1 MSEFFKNISK
11 IPYEG
16 KNSKNPL
23 AFKFYNPDEI
33 IAGKTMREQLKFALS
48 WWHTMGGDGT
58 DMFGCGT
65 TDKSW
70 GCADPTERAKAK
82 VYAAFEIMDK
92 LGIDYYCFHDRDLSP
107 EYGSLGET
115 NEKLAAIVELCKE
128 MQDEKELLALNASL
142 QETEKQVAQKEG
154 EIRLSEPNDKLNA
167 ILTIHAGAGGTE
179 SCDWAQMLARMY
191 TRWAEQHGF
200 KFSVL
205 DTQPG
210 DEAGIKTLSAMVEGP
225 YAYGYLKGENGV
237 HRLVRVSP
245 FDANA
250 RRHTSFASCD
260 VLPDI
265 DESINIEIPEKDIQ
279 LETSRAGGHGGQN
292 VNKVESAVRLLHIP
306 TGIVVSCRIERS
318 QLQNRQTAMKMLK
331 ARLYEMEMDKK
342 RSEAEKRYGQKGEI
356 AWGHQI
362 RSYVFMP
369 YQLVKDLR
377 SGYETSQINAVMDGD
392 LDPFIFAFLNYEA
405 EHKK

>member
-1 MSEFFKNISK
+1 MNNIEFNDVETQIASLEARVAK
-11 IPYEG
+11 IGEIVNVPAKTQEIASLEKRTAAPDFWNDNQAAQALTRQLDGLKTAVESYQA
-16 KNSKNPL
+16 L
-23 AFKFYNPDEI
+23 AKQVAD
-33 IAGKTMREQLKFALS
+33 ARALY
-48 WWHTMGGDGT
+48 D
-58 DMFGCGT
+58 
-65 TDKSW
+65 
-70 GCADPTERAKAK
+70 
-82 VYAAFEIMDK
+82 
-92 LGIDYYCFHDRDLSP
+92 
-107 EYGSLGET
+107 
-115 NEKLAAIVELCKE
+115 LCKE
-128 MQDEKELLALNASL
+128 MQDVAELQNLYASL
-142 QETEKQVAQKEG
+142 AETEKQVSRKES
-154 EIRLSEPNDKLNA
+154 EITLSEPNDKLNA

-179 SCDWAQMLARMY
+179 SCDWAQMLFRMY

-200 KFSVL
+200 KVSVT
-205 DTQPG
+205 DSQPG
-210 DEAGIKTLSAMVEGP
+210 DEAGLKTVSAIIEGP
-225 YAYGYLKGENGV
+225 FAYGYLKGENGV

-245 FDANA
+245 FDANS

-265 DESINIEIPEKDIQ
+265 DENIHIEIPEKDIQ

-318 QLQNRQTAMKMLK
+318 QLQNRQTALKMLK
-331 ARLYEMEMDKK
+331 AKLYELEMDKK

-392 LDPFIFAFLNYEA
+392 LDPFIFAYLNHQA
-405 EHKK
+405 SLKK

>member
-1 MSEFFKNISK
+1 MNNIEFKDVEQTIADLAARVAKIESIDDIS
-11 IPYEG
+11 G
-16 KNSKNPL
+16 KKQEL
-23 AFKFYNPDEI
+23 AALQAQSADPAFWNDTKKAKDVSRQIDLLKTSIDTFYALHKKMED
-33 IAGKTMREQLKFALS
+33 GKTWF
-48 WWHTMGGDGT
+48 D
-58 DMFGCGT
+58 
-65 TDKSW
+65 
-70 GCADPTERAKAK
+70 
-82 VYAAFEIMDK
+82 
-92 LGIDYYCFHDRDLSP
+92 
-107 EYGSLGET
+107 
-115 NEKLAAIVELCKE
+115 LCKE
-128 MQDEKELLALNASL
+128 MQDQNELAALAVLL
-142 QETEKQVAQKEG
+142 QETEKQVAKKEG
-154 EIRLSEPNDKLNA
+154 EIRLSDPNDKLNA

-179 SCDWAQMLARMY
+179 SCDWAQMLVRMY

-205 DTQPG
+205 DAQPG

-225 YAYGYLKGENGV
+225 FAYGYLKGENGV

-265 DESINIEIPEKDIQ
+265 DEDINIEIPEKDIQ

-331 ARLYEMEMDKK
+331 AKLYEMEMDKK
-342 RSEAEKRYGQKGEI
+342 RGEAEKRYGQKGEI

-392 LDPFIFAFLNYEA
+392 LDPFIFAFLNHEA
-405 EHKK
+405 ENKK

>member
-1 MSEFFKNISK
+1 MNNIEFKDVEQALDALDARVAK
-11 IPYEG
+11 IKTIDAIED
-16 KNSKNPL
+16 KKTEL
-23 AFKFYNPDEI
+23 AAQQALAAEPDFWND
-33 IAGKTMREQLKFALS
+33 QN
-48 WWHTMGGDGT
+48 
-58 DMFGCGT
+58 
-65 TDKSW
+65 
-70 GCADPTERAKAK
+70 KAK
-82 VYAAFEIMDK
+82 SVNRQIDLLKTAIDTFYALEKK
-92 LGIDYYCFHDRDLSP
+92 LEDGRALF
-107 EYGSLGET
+107 
-115 NEKLAAIVELCKE
+115 ELCKE
-128 MQDEKELLALNASL
+128 MQDENELSALNESL
-142 QETEKQVAQKEG
+142 KETEKQVAQKEG
-154 EIRLSEPNDKLNA
+154 EITLSEPNDKLNA

-179 SCDWAQMLARMY
+179 SCDWAQMLTRMY

-205 DTQPG
+205 DIQPG

-265 DESINIEIPEKDIQ
+265 DEDINIEIPEKDIQ

-331 ARLYEMEMDKK
+331 AKLYELEMDKK
-342 RSEAEKRYGQKGEI
+342 RGEAEKRYGQKGEI

-377 SGYETSQINAVMDGD
+377 TGYETSQINAVMDGE
-392 LDPFIFAFLNYEA
+392 LDPFIFAYLNHQA
-405 EHKK
+405 EHRN

>member
-1 MSEFFKNISK
+1 MNNIEFNDVDTK
-11 IPYEG
+11 ITEMETRVAKIGQIVNVPA
-16 KNSKNPL
+16 KT
-23 AFKFYNPDEI
+23 AEI
-33 IAGKTMREQLKFALS
+33 AALEQKT
-48 WWHTMGGDGT
+48 
-58 DMFGCGT
+58 
-65 TDKSW
+65 
-70 GCADPTERAKAK
+70 ADPAFWNDNQAAQAVTRQLDGLKTAVSSYQNLAKQVADARAW
-82 VYAAFEIMDK
+82 YD
-92 LGIDYYCFHDRDLSP
+92 
-107 EYGSLGET
+107 
-115 NEKLAAIVELCKE
+115 LCKE
-128 MQDEKELLALNASL
+128 MQDQTELLQVYHSL
-142 QETEKQVAQKEG
+142 AETEKNIARKES
-154 EIRLSEPNDKLNA
+154 EITLSGPNDKLNA

-179 SCDWAQMLARMY
+179 SCDWAQMLMRMY

-200 KFSVL
+200 KVSIT
-205 DTQPG
+205 DSQPG
-210 DEAGIKTLSAMVEGP
+210 DEAGIKTVSAIIEGP
-225 YAYGYLKGENGV
+225 FAYGYLKGENGV

-245 FDANA
+245 FDANS

-265 DESINIEIPEKDIQ
+265 DENINIEIPEKDIQ

-331 ARLYEMEMDKK
+331 ARLYELEMDKK

-377 SGYETSQINAVMDGD
+377 TGYETSQINAVMDGE
-392 LDPFIFAFLNYEA
+392 LDPFIFAYLNQLA
-405 EHKK
+405 TQKK

>member
-1 MSEFFKNISK
+1 MNNIEFKDVEQQLTDLAARVEK
-11 IPYEG
+11 IRTIDDIP
-16 KNSKNPL
+16 
-23 AFKFYNPDEI
+23 
-33 IAGKTMREQLKFALS
+33 GKTTQLAQLEKTS
-48 WWHTMGGDGT
+48 
-58 DMFGCGT
+58 
-65 TDKSW
+65 
-70 GCADPTERAKAK
+70 ADPAFWNDTKKAK
-82 VYAAFEIMDK
+82 EVSREIDFLKTSISTFHVLQKK
-92 LGIDYYCFHDRDLSP
+92 LEDAQALF
-107 EYGSLGET
+107 
-115 NEKLAAIVELCKE
+115 ELCKE
-128 MQDEKELLALNASL
+128 MQDENELAVLATSL
-142 QETEKQVAQKEG
+142 TETEKQVAQKEG
-154 EIRLSEPNDKLNA
+154 EIRLSHPNDKLNA

-179 SCDWAQMLARMY
+179 SCDWAQMLVRMY

-200 KFSVL
+200 KFKIL
-205 DTQPG
+205 DSQPG

-225 YAYGYLKGENGV
+225 FAYGYLKGENGV

-265 DESINIEIPEKDIQ
+265 DEDINIEIPEKDIQ

-331 ARLYEMEMDKK
+331 AKLYELEMDKK

-392 LDPFIFAFLNYEA
+392 LDPFILAFLNYEA
-405 EHKK
+405 ENKK

>member
-1 MSEFFKNISK
+1 MNNIEFKDVEQKIEELSERVVK
-11 IPYEG
+11 IQAID
-16 KNSKNPL
+16 K
-23 AFKFYNPDEI
+23 
-33 IAGKTMREQLKFALS
+33 IADKQTELVSLQQLSAAPEF
-48 WWHTMGGDGT
+48 WN
-58 DMFGCGT
+58 
-65 TDKSW
+65 
-70 GCADPTERAKAK
+70 DPQKAK
-82 VYAAFEIMDK
+82 
-92 LGIDYYCFHDRDLSP
+92 GISQQIDILK
-107 EYGSLGET
+107 T
-115 NEKLAAIVELCKE
+115 AIDTFIELQKHLEDARALFDLCKE
-128 MQDEKELLALNASL
+128 MQDQQELCKLFESL
-142 QETEKQVAQKEG
+142 QETEKKVAQKEAA
-154 EIRLSEPNDKLNA
+154 IRLSEPNDKLNA

-179 SCDWAQMLARMY
+179 SCDWAQMLVRMY

-200 KFSVL
+200 KFSIL
-205 DTQPG
+205 DSQPG

-225 YAYGYLKGENGV
+225 FAYGYLKGENGV

-265 DESINIEIPEKDIQ
+265 DEDINIEIPESDIE

-292 VNKVESAVRLLHIP
+292 VNKVESAVRLLHKP

-331 ARLYEMEMDKK
+331 AKLYELEMDKK
-342 RSEAEKRYGQKGEI
+342 RGEAEKRYGQKGEI

-377 SGYETSQINAVMDGD
+377 SGYETSQITAVMDGE
-392 LDPFIFAFLNYEA
+392 LDPFILAYLNYEA
-405 EHKK
+405 QRKQA

>member
-1 MSEFFKNISK
+1 MNNIEFTDVDTK
-11 IPYEG
+11 IASLEARVEKIGSIVNVPAKTQEIAALEKRIAEPDFWNDNQTAQTVTRQLDGLKTAVSSYQA
-16 KNSKNPL
+16 L
-23 AFKFYNPDEI
+23 AK
-33 IAGKTMREQLKFALS
+33 QV
-48 WWHTMGGDGT
+48 
-58 DMFGCGT
+58 
-65 TDKSW
+65 
-70 GCADPTERAKAK
+70 ADARAW
-82 VYAAFEIMDK
+82 YD
-92 LGIDYYCFHDRDLSP
+92 
-107 EYGSLGET
+107 
-115 NEKLAAIVELCKE
+115 LCKE
-128 MQDEKELLALNASL
+128 MQDTAELQNLYASL
-142 QETEKQVAQKEG
+142 ADTEKQVERKES
-154 EIRLSEPNDKLNA
+154 EITLSEPNDKLNA

-179 SCDWAQMLARMY
+179 SCDWAQMLFRMY

-200 KFSVL
+200 KVSVT
-205 DTQPG
+205 DSQPG
-210 DEAGIKTLSAMVEGP
+210 DEAGLKTVSAIIEGP
-225 YAYGYLKGENGV
+225 FAYGYLKGENGV

-245 FDANA
+245 FDANS

-265 DESINIEIPEKDIQ
+265 DENINIEIPEKDIQ

-331 ARLYEMEMDKK
+331 AKLYELEMDKK

-377 SGYETSQINAVMDGD
+377 TGYETSQINAVMDGD
-392 LDPFIFAFLNYEA
+392 LDPFIFEFLNYEA

>member
-1 MSEFFKNISK
+1 MNNIEFKDVEQKLDELAARVAKIETIDDIS
-11 IPYEG
+11 G
-16 KNSKNPL
+16 KQKEL
-23 AFKFYNPDEI
+23 AELEAASADPSFWNDTKKAKEVSRQIDL
-33 IAGKTMREQLKFALS
+33 LKKSISTFFALQ
-48 WWHTMGGDGT
+48 
-58 DMFGCGT
+58 
-65 TDKSW
+65 KK
-70 GCADPTERAKAK
+70 TEDDHAL
-82 VYAAFEIMDK
+82 F
-92 LGIDYYCFHDRDLSP
+92 DL
-107 EYGSLGET
+107 
-115 NEKLAAIVELCKE
+115 CQE
-128 MQDEKELLALNASL
+128 MQDETELAALDASL
-142 QETEKQVAQKEG
+142 KETEKQVAQKEG
-154 EIRLSEPNDKLNA
+154 EIRLSDPNDKLNA

-179 SCDWAQMLARMY
+179 SCDWAQMLVRMY

-205 DTQPG
+205 DAQPG

-225 YAYGYLKGENGV
+225 FAYGYLKGENGV

-265 DESINIEIPEKDIQ
+265 DEDINIEIPEKDIQ

-331 ARLYEMEMDKK
+331 AKLYEMEMDKK
-342 RSEAEKRYGQKGEI
+342 RGEAEKRYGQKGEI

-377 SGYETSQINAVMDGD
+377 SGYETSQITAVMDGD
-392 LDPFIFAFLNYEA
+392 LDPFIFAFLNHEA
-405 EHKK
+405 ENKK

>member
-1 MSEFFKNISK
+1 MNNIEFKDVEQK
-11 IPYEG
+11 IDE
-16 KNSKNPL
+16 L
-23 AFKFYNPDEI
+23 AARVAKI
-33 IAGKTMREQLKFALS
+33 
-48 WWHTMGGDGT
+48 GT
-58 DMFGCGT
+58 I
-65 TDKSW
+65 DKV
-70 GCADPTERAKAK
+70 ADKQQELAVLQQRSAAPEFWNDTQKAK
-82 VYAAFEIMDK
+82 EISRQIDLLKTAIDTFFELQKRLEDAQA
-92 LGIDYYCFHDRDLSP
+92 LF
-107 EYGSLGET
+107 
-115 NEKLAAIVELCKE
+115 ELCKE
-128 MQDEKELLALNASL
+128 MQDQQELTNLFESL
-142 QETEKQVAQKEG
+142 QETEKKVSQKEAA
-154 EIRLSEPNDKLNA
+154 IRLSEPNDKLNA

-179 SCDWAQMLARMY
+179 SCDWAQMLVRMY

-200 KFSVL
+200 KFSIL
-205 DTQPG
+205 DSQPG

-225 YAYGYLKGENGV
+225 FAYGYLKGENGV

-265 DESINIEIPEKDIQ
+265 DEDIHIEIPESDIE

-292 VNKVESAVRLLHIP
+292 VNKVESAVRILHKP

-331 ARLYEMEMDKK
+331 AKLYELEMDKK
-342 RSEAEKRYGQKGEI
+342 RGEAEKRYGQKGEI

-377 SGYETSQINAVMDGD
+377 SGYETSQITAVMDGD
-392 LDPFIFAFLNYEA
+392 LDPFILAYLNYEA
-405 EHKK
+405 QRKQA

>member
-1 MSEFFKNISK
+1 MSNIEFKDIEQKLDDLRARVAK
-11 IPYEG
+11 IE
-16 KNSKNPL
+16 
-23 AFKFYNPDEI
+23 AIDD
-33 IAGKTMREQLKFALS
+33 IAGKQRELAELEKVSAAPEFWNDTQ
-48 WWHTMGGDGT
+48 
-58 DMFGCGT
+58 
-65 TDKSW
+65 
-70 GCADPTERAKAK
+70 KAK
-82 VYAAFEIMDK
+82 EISRQLDFLK
-92 LGIDYYCFHDRDLSP
+92 SAIETFYTLQKKVEDDRALFD
-107 EYGSLGET
+107 
-115 NEKLAAIVELCKE
+115 LCKE
-128 MQDEKELLALNASL
+128 MQDENELVALHASL

-154 EIRLSEPNDKLNA
+154 AIRLCEPNDKLNA

-179 SCDWAQMLARMY
+179 SCDWAQMLVRMY

-205 DTQPG
+205 DAQPG
-210 DEAGIKTLSAMVEGP
+210 EEAGIKTLSAMVEGP
-225 YAYGYLKGENGV
+225 FAYGYLKGENGV

-265 DESINIEIPEKDIQ
+265 DEDINIDIPEKDIQ

-318 QLQNRQTAMKMLK
+318 QLQNRQTALKMLK
-331 ARLYEMEMDKK
+331 AKLYELEMDKK

-377 SGYETSQINAVMDGD
+377 SGYETSQITAVMDGD
-392 LDPFIFAFLNYEA
+392 LDPFILAYLNYEA
-405 EHKK
+405 EHKNA

>member
-1 MSEFFKNISK
+1 MNNIEFNDVETK
-11 IPYEG
+11 IASLEERVNKIGTIVNVPAKTQEIAALEKRTAELGFWNDNQTAQALTRQLDGLKTAVASYQE
-16 KNSKNPL
+16 L
-23 AFKFYNPDEI
+23 AK
-33 IAGKTMREQLKFALS
+33 QV
-48 WWHTMGGDGT
+48 
-58 DMFGCGT
+58 
-65 TDKSW
+65 
-70 GCADPTERAKAK
+70 ADARAW
-82 VYAAFEIMDK
+82 YD
-92 LGIDYYCFHDRDLSP
+92 
-107 EYGSLGET
+107 
-115 NEKLAAIVELCKE
+115 LCKE
-128 MQDEKELLALNASL
+128 MQDAGELQNLYNSLAD
-142 QETEKQVAQKEG
+142 TEKQIARKES
-154 EIRLSEPNDKLNA
+154 EITLSEPNDKLNA

-179 SCDWAQMLARMY
+179 SCDWAQMLFRMY

-200 KFSVL
+200 KVSVT
-205 DTQPG
+205 DSQPG
-210 DEAGIKTLSAMVEGP
+210 DEAGLKTVSAIIEGP
-225 YAYGYLKGENGV
+225 FAYGYLKGENGV

-245 FDANA
+245 FDANS

-265 DESINIEIPEKDIQ
+265 DENINIEIPEKDIQ

-331 ARLYEMEMDKK
+331 AKLYELEMDKK

-377 SGYETSQINAVMDGD
+377 TDYETSQVNAVMDGD
-392 LDPFIFAFLNYEA
+392 LDPFILAYLNHQA
-405 EHKK
+405 SIKK

>member
-1 MSEFFKNISK
+1 MNNVEFKDVEQK
-11 IPYEG
+11 IEELSARVT
-16 KNSKNPL
+16 KIKSIDKVAQKQQEL
-23 AFKFYNPDEI
+23 ASLQQVSAAPEFWND
-33 IAGKTMREQLKFALS
+33 TQ
-48 WWHTMGGDGT
+48 
-58 DMFGCGT
+58 
-65 TDKSW
+65 
-70 GCADPTERAKAK
+70 KAK
-82 VYAAFEIMDK
+82 EVSRQIDLLKTSIDTFFELQKRMEDAQA
-92 LGIDYYCFHDRDLSP
+92 LF
-107 EYGSLGET
+107 
-115 NEKLAAIVELCKE
+115 ELCKE
-128 MQDEKELLALNASL
+128 MQDQQELNNLFVSLA
-142 QETEKQVAQKEG
+142 ETEKHVAQKEAA
-154 EIRLSEPNDKLNA
+154 IRLSEPNDKLNA

-179 SCDWAQMLARMY
+179 SCDWAQMLVRMY
-191 TRWAEQHGF
+191 TRWSEQHGF
-200 KFSVL
+200 KFSIL
-205 DTQPG
+205 DSQPG

-225 YAYGYLKGENGV
+225 FAYGYLKGENGV

-265 DESINIEIPEKDIQ
+265 DEDINIEIPESDIE

-292 VNKVESAVRLLHIP
+292 VNKVESAVRLLHKP

-331 ARLYEMEMDKK
+331 AKLYELEMDKK
-342 RSEAEKRYGQKGEI
+342 RGEAEKRYGQKGEI

-377 SGYETSQINAVMDGD
+377 SGYETSQIAAVMDGD
-392 LDPFIFAFLNYEA
+392 LDPFILAYLNYEA
-405 EHKK
+405 QRKQA

>member
-1 MSEFFKNISK
+1 MNNIEFKDIEQKLEELAARVAK
-11 IPYEG
+11 IETI
-16 KNSKNPL
+16 
-23 AFKFYNPDEI
+23 DD
-33 IAGKTMREQLKFALS
+33 IAGKKQELADLEKTS
-48 WWHTMGGDGT
+48 
-58 DMFGCGT
+58 
-65 TDKSW
+65 
-70 GCADPTERAKAK
+70 ADPSFWNDTQKAK
-82 VYAAFEIMDK
+82 EVSRQ
-92 LGIDYYCFHDRDLSP
+92 IDFLK
-107 EYGSLGET
+107 T
-115 NEKLAAIVELCKE
+115 AIDTFQRLRKKIEDDQALFELCKE
-128 MQDEKELLALNASL
+128 MQDTAELENLATSL
-142 QETEKQVAQKEG
+142 IATEKQVAQKEG
-154 EIRLSEPNDKLNA
+154 EIRLSDPNDKLNA

-179 SCDWAQMLARMY
+179 SCDWAQMLVRMY

-200 KFSVL
+200 KFKIL
-205 DTQPG
+205 DSQPG
-210 DEAGIKTLSAMVEGP
+210 EEAGIKTLSAMVEGP
-225 YAYGYLKGENGV
+225 FAYGYLKGENGV

-265 DESINIEIPEKDIQ
+265 DEDVNIEIPEKDIQ

-331 ARLYEMEMDKK
+331 AKLYEMEMDKK

-392 LDPFIFAFLNYEA
+392 LDPFILSFLNYEA
-405 EHKK
+405 ENKK

>member
-1 MSEFFKNISK
+1 MNNIEFKDVEQKIEELSSRVSK
-11 IPYEG
+11 IEAIDDIRGKQTQLSALQKQSADPAFWNDTQKAKEVSRQIDFL
-16 KNSKNPL
+16 KNSIETFSLLQKKMED
-23 AFKFYNPDEI
+23 A
-33 IAGKTMREQLKFALS
+33 RAL
-48 WWHTMGGDGT
+48 
-58 DMFGCGT
+58 F
-65 TDKSW
+65 
-70 GCADPTERAKAK
+70 
-82 VYAAFEIMDK
+82 
-92 LGIDYYCFHDRDLSP
+92 
-107 EYGSLGET
+107 
-115 NEKLAAIVELCKE
+115 ELCKE
-128 MQDEKELLALNASL
+128 IQDENELIALNHSL
-142 QETEKQVAQKEG
+142 AETEKQVAQKEG

-179 SCDWAQMLARMY
+179 SCDWAQMLVRMY

-205 DTQPG
+205 DAQPG

-225 YAYGYLKGENGV
+225 FAYGYLKGENGV

-265 DESINIEIPEKDIQ
+265 DEDINIEIPEKDIQ

-331 ARLYEMEMDKK
+331 AKLYELEMDKK
-342 RSEAEKRYGQKGEI
+342 RGEAEKRYGQKGEI

-377 SGYETSQINAVMDGD
+377 SGYETSQIDAVMDGD
-392 LDPFIFAFLNYEA
+392 LDPFILAFLNYEA

>member
-1 MSEFFKNISK
+1 MNNIEFKDVEQKIDELLNRVAKIQVIDKVADKQIELANLQQISAAPEFWNDPQK
-11 IPYEG
+11 AKEISRQIDLL
-16 KNSKNPL
+16 KTSIDT
-23 AFKFYNPDEI
+23 FYN
-33 IAGKTMREQLKFALS
+33 LKKHLEDAQTLF
-48 WWHTMGGDGT
+48 
-58 DMFGCGT
+58 
-65 TDKSW
+65 
-70 GCADPTERAKAK
+70 
-82 VYAAFEIMDK
+82 
-92 LGIDYYCFHDRDLSP
+92 
-107 EYGSLGET
+107 
-115 NEKLAAIVELCKE
+115 ELCKE
-128 MQDEKELLALNASL
+128 MQDQNELHTLFESLIQIEKLVS
-142 QETEKQVAQKEG
+142 QKEG

-179 SCDWAQMLARMY
+179 SCDWAQMLVRMY

-200 KFSVL
+200 KFSIL
-205 DTQPG
+205 DSQPG

-225 YAYGYLKGENGV
+225 FAYGYLKGENGV

-265 DESINIEIPEKDIQ
+265 DEDINIEIPESDIE

-292 VNKVESAVRLLHIP
+292 VNKVESAVRLLHKP

-331 ARLYEMEMDKK
+331 AKLYELEMDKK
-342 RSEAEKRYGQKGEI
+342 RGEAEKRYGQKGEI

-392 LDPFIFAFLNYEA
+392 LDPFILAYLNYEA
-405 EHKK
+405 EHKKA

>member
-1 MSEFFKNISK
+1 MNNIEFKDVEQK
-11 IPYEG
+11 IDE
-16 KNSKNPL
+16 L
-23 AFKFYNPDEI
+23 AARVAKIEAI
-33 IAGKTMREQLKFALS
+33 
-48 WWHTMGGDGT
+48 
-58 DMFGCGT
+58 
-65 TDKSW
+65 DKV
-70 GCADPTERAKAK
+70 ADKQTELAKLQKVSAEPEFWNDTQKAK
-82 VYAAFEIMDK
+82 EVSRQIDILKTAIETFFELKKQLEDSYALFD
-92 LGIDYYCFHDRDLSP
+92 
-107 EYGSLGET
+107 
-115 NEKLAAIVELCKE
+115 LCKE
-128 MQDEKELLALNASL
+128 MQDQQELNNLFNSL
-142 QETEKQVAQKEG
+142 QETEKRVAQKEAA
-154 EIRLSEPNDKLNA
+154 IRLSEPNDKLNA

-179 SCDWAQMLARMY
+179 SCDWAQMLVRMY

-200 KFSVL
+200 KFSIL
-205 DTQPG
+205 DSQPG

-225 YAYGYLKGENGV
+225 FAYGYLKGENGV

-265 DESINIEIPEKDIQ
+265 DEDINIEIPESDIE

-292 VNKVESAVRLLHIP
+292 VNKVESAVRILHKP

-331 ARLYEMEMDKK
+331 AKLYELEMDKK
-342 RSEAEKRYGQKGEI
+342 RDEAEKRYGQKGEI

-377 SGYETSQINAVMDGD
+377 SGHETSQITAVMDGD
-392 LDPFIFAFLNYEA
+392 LDPFILAYLNYEA
-405 EHKK
+405 QRKQT

>member
-1 MSEFFKNISK
+1 MNSVEFKDVEQQLENLTQRVSK
-11 IPYEG
+11 IETI
-16 KNSKNPL
+16 
-23 AFKFYNPDEI
+23 DD
-33 IAGKTMREQLKFALS
+33 IAGKTVQLAELEKIS
-48 WWHTMGGDGT
+48 
-58 DMFGCGT
+58 
-65 TDKSW
+65 
-70 GCADPTERAKAK
+70 ADPSFWSDTQKAK
-82 VYAAFEIMDK
+82 EVSRQIDFLKTSISTFQNLRKKMDDAQA
-92 LGIDYYCFHDRDLSP
+92 LF
-107 EYGSLGET
+107 
-115 NEKLAAIVELCKE
+115 ELCKE
-128 MQDEKELLALNASL
+128 MQDENELAALAVSL
-142 QETEKQVAQKEG
+142 AETEKQVAQKEG
-154 EIRLSEPNDKLNA
+154 EIRLSHPNDKLNA

-179 SCDWAQMLARMY
+179 SCDWAQMLTRMY

-200 KFSVL
+200 KFKIL
-205 DTQPG
+205 DSQPG

-225 YAYGYLKGENGV
+225 FAYGYLKGENGV

-265 DESINIEIPEKDIQ
+265 DEDINIEIPEKDIE

-331 ARLYEMEMDKK
+331 AKLYELEMDKK

-392 LDPFIFAFLNYEA
+392 LDPFILAFLNYEA
-405 EHKK
+405 ENKK

>member
-1 MSEFFKNISK
+1 MNNVEFKDVEQK
-11 IPYEG
+11 IDE
-16 KNSKNPL
+16 L
-23 AFKFYNPDEI
+23 AARVIKI
-33 IAGKTMREQLKFALS
+33 KAI
-48 WWHTMGGDGT
+48 
-58 DMFGCGT
+58 
-65 TDKSW
+65 DKV
-70 GCADPTERAKAK
+70 TEKQTELASLQRVSASPEFWNDTQKAK
-82 VYAAFEIMDK
+82 EVSRQ
-92 LGIDYYCFHDRDLSP
+92 IDMLKTSIDTFFDLQKRM
-107 EYGSLGET
+107 EDARALF
-115 NEKLAAIVELCKE
+115 ELCKE
-128 MQDEKELLALNASL
+128 MQDQQELNNLFISL
-142 QETEKQVAQKEG
+142 QETEKHVAQKEAA
-154 EIRLSEPNDKLNA
+154 IRLSEPNDKLNA

-179 SCDWAQMLARMY
+179 SCDWAQMLVRMY

-200 KFSVL
+200 KFSIL
-205 DTQPG
+205 DSQPG

-225 YAYGYLKGENGV
+225 FAYGYLKGENGV

-265 DESINIEIPEKDIQ
+265 DEDINIEIPESDIE

-292 VNKVESAVRLLHIP
+292 VNKVESAVRLLHKP

-331 ARLYEMEMDKK
+331 AKLYELEMDKK
-342 RSEAEKRYGQKGEI
+342 RGEAEKRYGQKGEI

-377 SGYETSQINAVMDGD
+377 SGYETSQITAVMDGD
-392 LDPFIFAFLNYEA
+392 LDPFILAYLNYEA
-405 EHKK
+405 QRKQA

>member
-1 MSEFFKNISK
+1 MNHIEFKEVEQQLANLAARVAK
-11 IPYEG
+11 IET
-16 KNSKNPL
+16 L
-23 AFKFYNPDEI
+23 DD
-33 IAGKTMREQLKFALS
+33 IAGKRTELEKLEETS
-48 WWHTMGGDGT
+48 
-58 DMFGCGT
+58 
-65 TDKSW
+65 
-70 GCADPTERAKAK
+70 ADPSFWEDTKKAQE
-82 VYAAFEIMDK
+82 VSRQ
-92 LGIDYYCFHDRDLSP
+92 IDFLKR
-107 EYGSLGET
+107 SLET
-115 NEKLAAIVELCKE
+115 FQYLQRKMADAQTWFDLCKE
-128 MQDEKELLALNASL
+128 MQDETELAALYASL

-154 EIRLSEPNDKLNA
+154 EIRLSHPQDKLNA

-179 SCDWAQMLARMY
+179 ACDWVQMLVRMY

-200 KFSVL
+200 KFSIL
-205 DTQPG
+205 DSLPG
-210 DEAGIKTLSAMVEGP
+210 EEAGLKTISAMVEGP
-225 YAYGYLKGENGV
+225 FAYGYLKGENGV
-237 HRLVRVSP
+237 HRLVRISP

-265 DESINIEIPEKDIQ
+265 DEDINIEIPEKDIQ

-318 QLQNRQTAMKMLK
+318 QLQNRQTALKMLK
-331 ARLYEMEMDKK
+331 AKLYELEMDKK

-377 SGYETSQINAVMDGD
+377 SGYETSQITAVMDGD
-392 LDPFIFAFLNYEA
+392 LDPFILAYLNYEA
-405 EHKK
+405 EKKS

>member
-1 MSEFFKNISK
+1 MNNIEFKDVEQK
-11 IPYEG
+11 IEELSDRVA
-16 KNSKNPL
+16 KIETID
-23 AFKFYNPDEI
+23 A
-33 IAGKTMREQLKFALS
+33 IA
-48 WWHTMGGDGT
+48 
-58 DMFGCGT
+58 
-65 TDKSW
+65 DKQQELLRLQKESQEPSFW
-70 GCADPTERAKAK
+70 NDTQKAK
-82 VYAAFEIMDK
+82 EVSRQ
-92 LGIDYYCFHDRDLSP
+92 IDFLKTSI
-107 EYGSLGET
+107 ET
-115 NEKLAAIVELCKE
+115 FLQLQKKMEDAHALFDLCKE
-128 MQDEKELLALNASL
+128 MQDEKELLGLNASL
-142 QETEKQVAQKEG
+142 AETEKQIAQKEG

-179 SCDWAQMLARMY
+179 SCDWAQMLVRMY

-205 DTQPG
+205 DSQPG
-210 DEAGIKTLSAMVEGP
+210 DEAGIKTLSAMIEGP
-225 YAYGYLKGENGV
+225 FAYGYLKGENGV

-265 DESINIEIPEKDIQ
+265 DENINIEIPEKDIQ

-331 ARLYEMEMDKK
+331 AKLYEMEMDKK
-342 RSEAEKRYGQKGEI
+342 RGEAEKRYGQKGEI

-377 SGYETSQINAVMDGD
+377 SGYETSQIEDVMNGD
-392 LDPFIFAFLNYEA
+392 LDPFILAFLNYEA
-405 EHKK
+405 ERKK

>member
-1 MSEFFKNISK
+1 MNNIEFNDVETK
-11 IPYEG
+11 IASLEERVNKIGTIVNVPA
-16 KNSKNPL
+16 KTQ
-23 AFKFYNPDEI
+23 EI
-33 IAGKTMREQLKFALS
+33 AALEKRTAEPGFWNDNQTAQALTRQLDGLKTAVASYQ
-48 WWHTMGGDGT
+48 
-58 DMFGCGT
+58 
-65 TDKSW
+65 
-70 GCADPTERAKAK
+70 
-82 VYAAFEIMDK
+82 
-92 LGIDYYCFHDRDLSP
+92 
-107 EYGSLGET
+107 
-115 NEKLAAIVELCKE
+115 KLAKQVADARAWYDLCKE
-128 MQDEKELLALNASL
+128 MQDAGELQNLYNSLAD
-142 QETEKQVAQKEG
+142 TEKQIARKES
-154 EIRLSEPNDKLNA
+154 EITLSEPNDKLNA

-179 SCDWAQMLARMY
+179 SCDWAQMLFRMY

-200 KFSVL
+200 KVSVT
-205 DTQPG
+205 DSQPG
-210 DEAGIKTLSAMVEGP
+210 DEAGLKTVSAIIEGP
-225 YAYGYLKGENGV
+225 FAYGYLKGENGV

-245 FDANA
+245 FDANS

-260 VLPDI
+260 MLPDI
-265 DESINIEIPEKDIQ
+265 DENINIEIPEKDIQ

-331 ARLYEMEMDKK
+331 AKLYELEMDKK

-377 SGYETSQINAVMDGD
+377 TDYETSQVNAVMDGD
-392 LDPFIFAFLNYEA
+392 LDPFILAYLNHQA
-405 EHKK
+405 SIKK

>member
-1 MSEFFKNISK
+1 MNNIEFTDVDAK
-11 IPYEG
+11 IASLEERLG
-16 KNSKNPL
+16 K
-23 AFKFYNPDEI
+23 I
-33 IAGKTMREQLKFALS
+33 G
-48 WWHTMGGDGT
+48 
-58 DMFGCGT
+58 
-65 TDKSW
+65 
-70 GCADPTERAKAK
+70 
-82 VYAAFEIMDK
+82 
-92 LGIDYYCFHDRDLSP
+92 
-107 EYGSLGET
+107 
-115 NEKLAAIVELCKE
+115 AIVNVPAKTQEIASLEKRTAEPDFWNDNQTAQALTRQLDGLKTAVSSYQQLAKQVADARAWYDLCKE
-128 MQDEKELLALNASL
+128 MQDAAELQNLYASL
-142 QETEKQVAQKEG
+142 ADTEKQVERKES
-154 EIRLSEPNDKLNA
+154 EITLSEPNDKLNA

-179 SCDWAQMLARMY
+179 SCDWAQMLFRMY

-200 KFSVL
+200 KVSVT
-205 DTQPG
+205 D
-210 DEAGIKTLSAMVEGP
+210 S
-225 YAYGYLKGENGV
+225 
-237 HRLVRVSP
+237 
-245 FDANA
+245 FDANS

-265 DESINIEIPEKDIQ
+265 DENINIEIPEKDIQ

-331 ARLYEMEMDKK
+331 AKLYELEMDKK

-377 SGYETSQINAVMDGD
+377 TDYETSQVNAVMDGD
-392 LDPFIFAFLNYEA
+392 LDPFIFAYLNQQA
-405 EHKK
+405 ALKK

>member
-1 MSEFFKNISK
+1 MNIEFKDVEQQINSLVERVEKIAEIDNIVSK
-11 IPYEG
+11 KEE
-16 KNSKNPL
+16 L
-23 AFKFYNPDEI
+23 ARLEKE
-33 IAGKTMREQLKFALS
+33 S
-48 WWHTMGGDGT
+48 
-58 DMFGCGT
+58 
-65 TDKSW
+65 S
-70 GCADPTERAKAK
+70 DPSFWNDTKKAK
-82 VYAAFEIMDK
+82 EVSRQ
-92 LGIDYYCFHDRDLSP
+92 IDVLKTSITTANTLRQKTEDAQAWF
-107 EYGSLGET
+107 
-115 NEKLAAIVELCKE
+115 ELCKE
-128 MQDEKELLALNASL
+128 MQDENELLALHNAL
-142 QETEKQVAQKEG
+142 AETEKLVAQKEG
-154 EIRLSEPNDKLNA
+154 QIRLCEPNDKLNA

-179 SCDWAQMLARMY
+179 SCDWAQMLLRMY

-205 DTQPG
+205 DSQAG

-225 YAYGYLKGENGV
+225 FAYGQLKGENGV
-237 HRLVRVSP
+237 HRLVRISP

-265 DESINIEIPEKDIQ
+265 DEDINIEIPEKDIQ

-331 ARLYEMEMDKK
+331 AKLYELEMDKK

-377 SGYETSQINAVMDGD
+377 SGYETSQITAVMDGD
-392 LDPFIFAFLNYEA
+392 LDPFILAYLNYEA
-405 EHKK
+405 EHKN

>member
-1 MSEFFKNISK
+1 MNNIEFKDVEQK
-11 IPYEG
+11 IAE
-16 KNSKNPL
+16 L
-23 AFKFYNPDEI
+23 A
-33 IAGKTMREQLKFALS
+33 
-48 WWHTMGGDGT
+48 
-58 DMFGCGT
+58 
-65 TDKSW
+65 
-70 GCADPTERAKAK
+70 ERVAKIEA
-82 VYAAFEIMDK
+82 
-92 LGIDYYCFHDRDLSP
+92 IDQVP
-107 EYGSLGET
+107 QKQQE
-115 NEKLAAIVELCKE
+115 LAALQAQSAAPEFWNDPHQAKEISRQIDVLKTSIDTFFNLQKRMEDAQALFELCKE
-128 MQDEKELLALNASL
+128 LQDQAELNALFENL
-142 QETEKQVAQKEG
+142 QETEKQVDQKEG
-154 EIRLSEPNDKLNA
+154 AIRLSEPNDKLNA

-179 SCDWAQMLARMY
+179 SCDWAQMLVRMY

-200 KFSVL
+200 KFSIL
-205 DTQPG
+205 DSQPG
-210 DEAGIKTLSAMVEGP
+210 DEAGIKTLSAMIEGP
-225 YAYGYLKGENGV
+225 FAYGYLKGENGV

-265 DESINIEIPEKDIQ
+265 DEDINIEIPERDIE

-292 VNKVESAVRLLHIP
+292 VNKVESAVRILHKP

-331 ARLYEMEMDKK
+331 AKLYELEMDKK
-342 RSEAEKRYGQKGEI
+342 RGEAEKRYGQKGEI

-377 SGYETSQINAVMDGD
+377 SGYETSQINAVMDGE
-392 LDPFIFAFLNYEA
+392 LDPFILAYLNYEA
-405 EHKK
+405 ERKK

>member
-1 MSEFFKNISK
+1 MNNIEFKDVEQQLENLTARVAK
-11 IPYEG
+11 IETI
-16 KNSKNPL
+16 
-23 AFKFYNPDEI
+23 DD
-33 IAGKTMREQLKFALS
+33 IAGKTAELATL
-48 WWHTMGGDGT
+48 
-58 DMFGCGT
+58 
-65 TDKSW
+65 
-70 GCADPTERAKAK
+70 ERTAAGPSFWNDTKKAK
-82 VYAAFEIMDK
+82 EVSRQ
-92 LGIDYYCFHDRDLSP
+92 IDFLKTAVSTFHALQ
-107 EYGSLGET
+107 
-115 NEKLAAIVELCKE
+115 KKVEDACALFDLCKE
-128 MQDEKELLALNASL
+128 MQDQTELAALAESL
-142 QETEKQVAQKEG
+142 KETEKQVAQKEG
-154 EIRLSEPNDKLNA
+154 EIRLSHPNDKLNA

-179 SCDWAQMLARMY
+179 SCDWAQMLTRMY

-200 KFSVL
+200 KFKIL
-205 DTQPG
+205 DSQPG

-225 YAYGYLKGENGV
+225 FAYGYLKGENGV

-265 DESINIEIPEKDIQ
+265 DEDINIDIPEKDIQ

-331 ARLYEMEMDKK
+331 AKLYELEMDKK

-377 SGYETSQINAVMDGD
+377 SGYETSQITAVMDGD
-392 LDPFIFAFLNYEA
+392 LDPFILAFLNYEA
-405 EHKK
+405 ENKK